1 MPFIFDLRH
10 FHTFA
15 KVNKIIG
22 SLKNIA
28 VKINKIWYKG
38 LL

>member
-10 FHTFA
+10 FHISA
-15 KVNKIIG
+15 KVNKIID

-28 VKINKIWYKG
+28 VKINKIWFKG